1 MELDCSQECPV
12 TRQDAVGTKWN
23 TEDYVWT
30 SQNTFLLWGLST
42 WRGHPER
49 LWSLPL
55 RGFSELDLAQ
65 SRATYSSWVCS
76 SRVGWTKWSQEEP
89 SSLSCFVIIE
99 SSCNLRPTCR
109 LRLEKGRNLWTIT
122 FKNWM
127 TLLDMLKPSITETVR
142 GFHKLAKTQYKVLT
156 LGDFYS
162 LLMRAGLLDF
172 YKASAA
178 MSFLKWVK
186 THLLWL

>member
-1 MELDCSQECPV
+1 MELDCSQVCLV
-12 TRQDAVGTKWN
+12 TRQKAVGTKWN
-23 TEDYVWT
+23 TEDHSWT
-30 SQNTFLLWGLST
+30 SQTTFLLRGLSP
-42 WRGHPER
+42 WRSHPER

-55 RGFSELDLAQ
+55 WRFSELDLTQ

-76 SRVGWTKWSQEEP
+76 SRVGWTKWSQEET

-99 SSCNLRPTCR
+99 SSCNLRPKCR
-109 LRLEKGRNLWTIT
+109 LILEKRRNLWAIIL
-122 FKNWM
+122 KNWM
-127 TLLDMLKPSITETVR
+127 TVLDMLKPIITEIVR

-162 LLMRAGLLDF
+162 LLKSVGLLDF

-178 MSFLKWVK
+178 RSFLKWIKSLPV
-186 THLLWL
+186 WL